1 MAGQVKN
8 KQLIPTAFGIADGNE
23 VTLTSLNTKV
33 KSKLKTMGLS
43 PAVVSAC
50 EYLYDQALAG
60 KSTFPTNPGTLSK
73 EDYNII
79 LKDFG
84 EITGAAWLLQTHNK
98 KYRAVKFPVGNE
110 KLIDYMLVT
119 KQGLVEKFSAKAGQ
133 GGKPSITSLMPVI
146 EELITTSQATLD
158 IKLAKPSWVIYHL
171 STEEKNGLYFGPLKA
186 AQYLNSPG
194 WVALTKLLKNKDLKT
209 GYTTGLPT
217 QAQIETA
224 VVNMGT
230 YENLRKYA
238 KEFYDATGYSSTIN
252 VDVSK
257 RIMGKGYDRVR
268 YGLLHYPITAEMV
281 KWLNTSTNHAQA
293 LLNMTANTLN
303 IQQVYMDLKGTSIVY
318 SVKAFSDA
326 EFKFGSPSSAPYP
339 TNNRMGFTMNKSPQP
354 INRIKD

>member
-1 MAGQVKN
+1 MSAQVKN

-23 VTLTSLNTKV
+23 VTLTSLTTKV
-33 KSKLKTMGLS
+33 KSTLKTMGLS
-43 PAVVSAC
+43 PAVITAC

-60 KSTFPTNPGTLSK
+60 KDTFPTKPGTLSK

-84 EITGAAWLLQTHNK
+84 EITGAAWLLQTHSK

-110 KLIDYMLVT
+110 KLIDYILVT
-119 KQGLVEKFSAKAGQ
+119 KQGLDEKFSAKAGQ

-146 EELITTSQATLD
+146 EELIRTSTNLD
-158 IKLAKPSWVIYHL
+158 LKLAKPSWVIYHL
-171 STEEKNGLYFGPLKA
+171 STEENKGLYFGPLKA
-186 AQYLNSPG
+186 AQYLNSSG
-194 WVALTKLLKNKDLKT
+194 WKALIKLLQNKNLKT
-209 GYTTGLPT
+209 GYVSGLPT
-217 QAQIETA
+217 QEQMERA

-230 YENLRKYA
+230 YENFRKYT
-238 KEFYDATGYSSTIN
+238 KEFYDATGYTSTIN
-252 VDVSK
+252 VEVSK
-257 RIMGKGYDRVR
+257 RIMSTGYDRVR
-268 YGLLHYPITAEMV
+268 YGLIHYPITAEMV

-303 IQQVYMDLKGTSIVY
+303 IQQVYMDLKGTSIYY

-339 TNNRMGFTMNKSPQP
+339 TNNRMGFTMNKSPTA
-354 INRIKD
+354 ITKIKD

>member
-1 MAGQVKN
+1 MSGQVKN
-8 KQLIPTAFGIADGNE
+8 KQLIPTAFGIADGKE
-23 VTLTSLNTKV
+23 VTLASLNTKV
-33 KSKLKTMGLS
+33 KSTLKTMGLT
-43 PAVVSAC
+43 PAVVTAC
-50 EYLYDQALAG
+50 EYLYEQALKG
-60 KSTFPTNPGTLSK
+60 NSSFESKPGTLSK

-84 EITGAAWLLQTHNK
+84 EITGAAWLLQTHSK

-110 KLIDYMLVT
+110 KLIDYILVT
-119 KQGLVEKFSAKAGQ
+119 KQGLDEKFSAKAGQ

-146 EELITTSQATLD
+146 EELIRTSTNLD

-186 AQYLNSPG
+186 AEYLKSPG
-194 WVALTKLLKNKDLKT
+194 WTALTKLLKHKDLKT
-209 GYTTGLPT
+209 GYVSGIPT
-217 QAQIETA
+217 QAQMETA

-230 YENLRKYA
+230 YENLRKYT
-238 KEFYDATGYSSTIN
+238 KEFYDATGYSTTIN

-268 YGLLHYPITAEMV
+268 YGLLHYPMTAEMV
-281 KWLNTSTNHAQA
+281 KWLNTSTNHAQT

-339 TNNRMGFTMNKSPQP
+339 TNNRMGFTMNKSPTV
-354 INRIKD
+354 ITKIKD

>member
-1 MAGQVKN
+1 MSGQVRD
-8 KQLIPTAFGIADGNE
+8 KQLIPTAFGIADGKEIALN
-23 VTLTSLNTKV
+23 SLNTKV
-33 KSKLKTMGLS
+33 KTKLKSMGLT
-43 PAVVSAC
+43 PAVISAC
-50 EYLYDQALAG
+50 EHLYDQALAG
-60 KSTFPTNPGTLSK
+60 KPTFEAETGSVNSK
-73 EDYNII
+73 DYNII

-84 EITGAAWLLQTHNK
+84 EITGAAWLLQTHGA
-98 KYRAVKFPVGNE
+98 KYKAVKFPVGNE
-110 KLIDYMLVT
+110 KLIDYILVT
-119 KQGLVEKFSAKAGQ
+119 KQGLDEKFSAKAGQ

-146 EELITTSQATLD
+146 EELIRTSTNLD

-194 WVALTKLLKNKDLKT
+194 WVALTKLLKHKDLKT

-217 QAQIETA
+217 QAQMEAA

-230 YENLRKYA
+230 YENLRKYT
-238 KEFYDATGYSSTIN
+238 KEFYDATGYTSTIN
-252 VDVSK
+252 VEVSK

-268 YGLLHYPITAEMV
+268 YGLIHYPITAEMV
-281 KWLNTSTNHAQA
+281 KWLNTSTNNAQT

-339 TNNRMGFTMNKSPQP
+339 TNNRMGFTMNKSPQV
-354 INRIKD
+354 INKIKD

>member
-8 KQLIPTAFGIADGNE
+8 KQLIPTAFGIAEGGE
-23 VTLTSLNTKV
+23 VTLSLLTTKV
-33 KSKLKTMGLS
+33 RAKLKTMGLT

-50 EYLYDQALAG
+50 DYLYDKALEG
-60 KSTFPTNPGTLSK
+60 KDTFPSNPGTVSK

-84 EITGAAWLLQTHNK
+84 EITGAAWLLTSYK
-98 KYRAVKFPVGNE
+98 DKYKAVKFPTGNE
-110 KLIDYMLVT
+110 KLIDYILVT
-119 KQGLVEKFSAKAGQ
+119 KQGLDEKFSAKAGQ

-146 EELITTSQATLD
+146 EELITTSQNLD
-158 IKLAKPSWVIYHL
+158 IKLAKPSWVIFHL

-194 WVALTKLLKNKDLKT
+194 WVALTKLLKHKDLKT
-209 GYTTGLPT
+209 GYTGGLPT
-217 QAQIETA
+217 QAQMETA

-230 YENLRKYA
+230 YENLRKYT
-238 KEFYDATGYSSTIN
+238 KEFYDATGYSNTIN
-252 VDVSK
+252 IEVSK
-257 RIMGKGYDRVR
+257 RIMGVKYDRVR

-281 KWLNTSTNHAQA
+281 KWLNTSANNAQT

-339 TNNRMGFTMNKSPQP
+339 TNNRMGFTMNKPPSP
-354 INRIKD
+354 ITKIKE

>member
-1 MAGQVKN
+1 MQVKN
-8 KQLIPTAFGIADGNE
+8 KQLIPTAFAIANGEE
-23 VTLTSLNTKV
+23 VTLNSLNTKV
-33 KSKLKTMGLS
+33 TGKLKNMGLS
-43 PAVVSAC
+43 SAVISVC
-50 EYLYDQALAG
+50 EYLYEQALKG
-60 KSTFPTNPGTLSK
+60 NDTFPTNPGTLSK

-84 EITGAAWLLQTHNK
+84 EITGAAWLLQKYNK
-98 KYRAVKFPVGNE
+98 KYKAVKFPVGNE

-119 KQGLVEKFSAKAGQ
+119 NHNLVEKFSAKAGQ

-146 EELITTSQATLD
+146 EELIRTSRNLD
-158 IKLAKPSWVIYHL
+158 IKLAKPAWVIYYL

-186 AQYLNSPG
+186 AEYLKSPG
-194 WVALTKLLKNKDLKT
+194 WTALTKLLKHKNLKT
-209 GYTTGLPT
+209 GYTSGIPT

-230 YENLRKYA
+230 YENLRKYT
-238 KEFYDATGYSSTIN
+238 KEFYDATGYTNTIN
-252 VDVSK
+252 VEVSK
-257 RIMGKGYDRVR
+257 RIMSDSYNRVR

-281 KWLNTSTNHAQA
+281 KWLNTSANHAQT

-318 SVKAFSDA
+318 TVKAFSDA

-339 TNNRMGFTMNKSPQP
+339 TNNRMGFTMNKSPAT
-354 INRIKD
+354 INKVKN

>member
-23 VTLTSLNTKV
+23 VTLNTLTTKV
-33 KSKLKTMGLS
+33 RSKLKTMGLS
-43 PAVVSAC
+43 PAVVAAC
-50 EYLYDQALAG
+50 NYLYDQALTG
-60 KSTFPTNPGTLSK
+60 KSTFPSNPGTLSK

-84 EITGAAWLLQTHNK
+84 EITGAAWLLHTHSQ
-98 KYRAVKFPVGNE
+98 KYRAVKFPIGNE
-110 KLIDYMLVT
+110 KLIDYILVT
-119 KQGLVEKFSAKAGQ
+119 KQGLDEKFSAKAGQ

-146 EELITTSQATLD
+146 EELIRTSTNLD

-171 STEEKNGLYFGPLKA
+171 STEEKNGLYWGPLKA
-186 AQYLNSPG
+186 AQHLNSPG
-194 WVALTKLLKNKDLKT
+194 WNALVKLLKNKDLRT
-209 GYTTGLPT
+209 GYVSGLPT
-217 QAQIETA
+217 QAQMEAA

-230 YENLRKYA
+230 YENLRKYT
-238 KEFYDATGYSSTIN
+238 KEFYDATGYTSTIN
-252 VDVSK
+252 VEVSK
-257 RIMGKGYDRVR
+257 RIMGKDYHRVR

-281 KWLNTSTNHAQA
+281 KWLNTSTNNAQT

-326 EFKFGSPSSAPYP
+326 EFKFGSPSSVPYP
-339 TNNRMGFTMNKSPQP
+339 TNNRMGFTMNKSPTP
-354 INRIKD
+354 INKIKD